1 MKRLHLL
8 IISTICS
15 VVLVLW
21 SIIITY
27 EKFTDGDTYFWIT
40 LLPGTVFLAFFIK
53 NIKDI
58 IDHRAAESS

>member
-15 VVLVLW
+15 VILVLW
-21 SIIITY
+21 SIITTY
-27 EKFTDGDTYFWIT
+27 EKFTDGDTYFWVT

-58 IDHRAAESS
+58 INHKVTESN